1 LNAFHHDHGKSIS
14 RANGEPAKFI
24 ETTGD
29 LVNGDDEPKVR
40 NDESS
45 WTAVN
50 SGMDLELLQSISVAV
65 SQVRTVE
72 TVLQMIVDGL
82 VEKAGFALARIWL
95 IGPGDICATCPMGRE
110 CPSRMKCLHLAA
122 SAGRSHVDG
131 QEWKGIDGSFR
142 RIPLGVRKIGQ
153 VGSTGNS
160 FLIGDAVLHPA
171 LTANPE
177 WVRREGI
184 HGFAGHPLIF
194 RQEILGVLGAFG
206 RIPFHQEHFKW
217 LRLFADQAAVSIAN
231 ARAFEEIHALQ
242 EQLKQEN
249 DYLRSEVNEG
259 FGGLLGQSAAL
270 KTILS
275 QIELVAPTEA
285 SVLIVGESGTGKEL
299 IARALHDRS
308 NRTHR
313 ALVKVNCASIPRE
326 LFESEF
332 FGHAR
337 GSFTGALRDRV
348 GRFQLA
354 DGGTLFLDEVAEIPL
369 ELQSKLLRVLQ
380 EGQFERVGEDHTRQV
395 SVRVIAATNRNLEQ
409 EVEAGRFRS
418 DLFFRLS
425 VFPLKV
431 PPLRDRL
438 DDIPVLALCFLDQ
451 AARRTHSA
459 TPALT
464 REHVQE
470 LTNYHWPGNVREL
483 QNVIERAV
491 ILARGGTLR
500 FGLRQAADPSVA
512 GTERKAP
519 ASTRKQLLELE
530 RRSIVEALQKSGGK
544 IYGSNGAAELL
555 GMRPTTLSSKIAAL
569 KIKRR

>member
-1 LNAFHHDHGKSIS
+1 
-14 RANGEPAKFI
+14 
-24 ETTGD
+24 
-29 LVNGDDEPKVR
+29 
-40 NDESS
+40 
-45 WTAVN
+45 
-50 SGMDLELLQSISVAV
+50 M
-65 SQVRTVE
+65 RTVQ
-72 TVLQMIVDGL
+72 TVLKMIVDGL

-95 IGPGDICATCPMGRE
+95 IGPGDICATCPMGHQ
-110 CPSRMKCLHLAA
+110 CPSRMRCLHLAA
-122 SAGRSHVDG
+122 SAGRSQVDG
-131 QEWKGIDGSFR
+131 REWKGTEGSFR

-153 VGSTGNS
+153 VGSTGDS
-160 FLIGDAVLHPA
+160 FLIPDAVLNPA
-171 LTANPE
+171 LTADPA

-194 RQEILGVLGAFG
+194 GQEILGVLGAFG
-206 RIPFHQEHFKW
+206 RIPFHEEHFKW

-259 FGGLLGQSAAL
+259 FGGLLGQSSAL

-285 SVLIVGESGTGKEL
+285 SVLILGESGTGKEL

-308 NRTHR
+308 NRARR
-313 ALVKVNCASIPRE
+313 ALVKVNCASIPRD

-332 FGHAR
+332 FGHAK

-354 DGGTLFLDEVAEIPL
+354 DGGTLFLDEVAEIPV

-380 EGQFERVGEDHTRQV
+380 EGQFERVGEDRTRQV

-409 EVEAGRFRS
+409 EVEAGRFRR

-438 DDIPVLALCFLDQ
+438 DDIPVLALRFLEQ
-451 AARRTHSA
+451 AAKRMHSA

-470 LTNYHWPGNVREL
+470 LTSYAWPGNVREL

-500 FGLRQAADPSVA
+500 FGLHQAADPSVA
-512 GTERKAP
+512 GTERHGP
-519 ASTRKQLLELE
+519 VSTRKQLLELE
-530 RRSIVEALQKSGGK
+530 RRRIVEALQKSAGK
-544 IYGSNGAAELL
+544 IYGANGAAELL
-555 GMRPTTLSSKIAAL
+555 GMRPTTLTSRIAAL
-569 KIKRR
+569 RIKRR

>member
-1 LNAFHHDHGKSIS
+1 
-14 RANGEPAKFI
+14 
-24 ETTGD
+24 
-29 LVNGDDEPKVR
+29 
-40 NDESS
+40 
-45 WTAVN
+45 
-50 SGMDLELLQSISVAV
+50 M
-65 SQVRTVE
+65 E
-72 TVLQMIVDGL
+72 TVLKMIVDGL

-95 IGPGDICATCPMGRE
+95 IGPGDICATCPMGHE
-110 CPSRMKCLHLAA
+110 CPSRMRCLHLAA
-122 SAGRSHVDG
+122 SAGRSLVDG
-131 QEWKGIDGSFR
+131 QEWKGVEGFFR

-160 FLIGDAVLHPA
+160 FLIPDAALNPA
-171 LTANPE
+171 FAANPD

-194 RQEILGVLGAFG
+194 REEILGVVGAFG
-206 RIPFHQEHFKW
+206 RIPFHEQHFKW
-217 LRLFADQAAVSIAN
+217 LRVFADQAAVSIAN

-249 DYLRSEVNEG
+249 DYLRSEVNES
-259 FGGLLGQSAAL
+259 FGGLLGQSSAL

-285 SVLIVGESGTGKEL
+285 SVLILGESGTGKEL

-308 NRTHR
+308 NRARR
-313 ALVKVNCASIPRE
+313 ALVKVNCASIPRD

-332 FGHAR
+332 FGHAK

-354 DGGTLFLDEVAEIPL
+354 DGGTLFLDEIAEIPL

-380 EGQFERVGEDHTRQV
+380 EGEFERVGEDRTRQV
-395 SVRVIAATNRNLEQ
+395 SVRVIAATNRKLEQ
-409 EVEAGRFRS
+409 EVEAGRFRR

-438 DDIPVLALCFLDQ
+438 DDIPVLAASFLEQ
-451 AARRTHSA
+451 AARRMHS
-459 TPALT
+459 TVPILT
-464 REHVQE
+464 RENVQD
-470 LTNYHWPGNVREL
+470 LTSYTWPGNVREL

-491 ILARGGTLR
+491 ILARGGTLT
-500 FGLRQAADPSVA
+500 FGLQETAGPSVVA
-512 GTERKAP
+512 GTERQP
-519 ASTRKQLLELE
+519 AVSTREQLLELE
-530 RRSIVEALQKSGGK
+530 RRSIVDALQKSGGK
-544 IYGSNGAAELL
+544 IYGVNGAAELL
-555 GMRPTTLSSKIAAL
+555 GMRPTTLTSKIAAL
-569 KIKRR
+569 RIKRR

>member
-1 LNAFHHDHGKSIS
+1 
-14 RANGEPAKFI
+14 
-24 ETTGD
+24 
-29 LVNGDDEPKVR
+29 
-40 NDESS
+40 
-45 WTAVN
+45 
-50 SGMDLELLQSISVAV
+50 MDLELLQSISVAV
-65 SQVRTVE
+65 SQVRKVE
-72 TVLQMIVDGL
+72 TVLKMIVDGL

-95 IGPGDICATCPMGRE
+95 MGPGDICSTCPMGRE
-110 CPSRMKCLHLAA
+110 CPSRMRCLHLAA
-122 SAGRSHVDG
+122 SAGRSQVDG
-131 QEWKGIDGSFR
+131 QEWKSIEGSFR
-142 RIPLGVRKIGQ
+142 RMPLGVRKIGQ
-153 VGSTGNS
+153 VGSTGKS
-160 FLIGDAVLHPA
+160 FLIEDAVLNSTFA
-171 LTANPE
+171 ANPA
-177 WVRREGI
+177 WVRAEGI
-184 HGFAGHPLIF
+184 RGFAGHPLIF
-194 RQEILGVLGAFG
+194 REEILGVLGAFG
-206 RIPFHQEHFKW
+206 RIPFHEEHFKW
-217 LRLFADQAAVSIAN
+217 LRLFADHAAVAIAN

-259 FGGLLGQSAAL
+259 FGGLLGRSSAL

-285 SVLIVGESGTGKEL
+285 SVLILGESGTGKEL

-308 NRTHR
+308 NRSRR

-332 FGHAR
+332 FGHAK

-380 EGQFERVGEDHTRQV
+380 EGQFERVGEDSTRQV
-395 SVRVIAATNRNLEQ
+395 SVRLIAATNRNLEQ
-409 EVEAGRFRS
+409 EVHEARFRR

-438 DDIPVLALCFLDQ
+438 DDIPVLASSFLEQ
-451 AARRTHSA
+451 AARRMHSPI
-459 TPALT
+459 PALT
-464 REHVQE
+464 REHIHE
-470 LTNYHWPGNVREL
+470 LANYTWPGNIREL

-491 ILARGGTLR
+491 ILARGAPLR
-500 FGLRQAADPSVA
+500 FNLRESNDAMPARPNPA
-512 GTERKAP
+512 TP
-519 ASTRKQLLELE
+519 ASTRAQLLELE
-530 RRSIVEALQKSGGK
+530 RTSIVKALEQSAGK
-544 IYGSNGAAELL
+544 IYGPGGAAELL
-555 GMRPTTLSSKIAAL
+555 AMRPTTLTSKIAAL

>member
-1 LNAFHHDHGKSIS
+1 
-14 RANGEPAKFI
+14 
-24 ETTGD
+24 
-29 LVNGDDEPKVR
+29 
-40 NDESS
+40 
-45 WTAVN
+45 
-50 SGMDLELLQSISVAV
+50 MDLELLQSISVAV
-65 SQVRTVE
+65 SQVRTVD
-72 TVLQMIVDGL
+72 TVLKMIVDGL

-95 IGPGDICATCPMGRE
+95 MGPGDICSTCPMGHV
-110 CPSRMKCLHLAA
+110 CPSRVRCLHLAA
-122 SAGRSHVDG
+122 SAGRSQVDAR
-131 QEWKGIDGSFR
+131 EWTALQGSFR
-142 RIPLGVRKIGQ
+142 RMPLGVRKIGH
-153 VGSTGNS
+153 VGSTGES
-160 FLIGDAVLHPA
+160 FLIEDAVLSPA
-171 LTANPE
+171 LTADPA
-177 WVRREGI
+177 WIRSEGV

-194 RQEILGVLGAFG
+194 GEEILGVLGAFG
-206 RIPFHQEHFKW
+206 RIPFHQGHFKW

-259 FGGLLGQSAAL
+259 FGGLLGQSPAL

-285 SVLIVGESGTGKEL
+285 SVLILGESGTGKEL

-308 NRTHR
+308 SR
-313 ALVKVNCASIPRE
+313 ARRAMVKVNCASIPRE

-332 FGHAR
+332 FGHAK

-395 SVRVIAATNRNLEQ
+395 KVRVIAATNRNLEQ
-409 EVEAGRFRS
+409 EVEAGRFRR

-425 VFPLKV
+425 VFPLRV

-438 DDIPVLALCFLDQ
+438 DDIPILASSFLEQ
-451 AARRTHSA
+451 AARRMHSA
-459 TPALT
+459 TPAL
-464 REHVQE
+464 RPEHIQE
-470 LTNYHWPGNVREL
+470 LTSYPWPGNVREL

-491 ILARGGTLR
+491 ILAGGGTLH
-500 FGLRQAADPSVA
+500 FGLRRAAGPSVGRA
-512 GTERKAP
+512 ERQAP
-519 ASTRKQLLELE
+519 VSTRRQLLELE

-544 IYGSNGAAELL
+544 IYGAHGAAELL
-555 GMRPTTLSSKIAAL
+555 GMRPTTLTSKIAAL
-569 KIKRR
+569 GINRR

>member
-1 LNAFHHDHGKSIS
+1 
-14 RANGEPAKFI
+14 
-24 ETTGD
+24 
-29 LVNGDDEPKVR
+29 
-40 NDESS
+40 
-45 WTAVN
+45 
-50 SGMDLELLQSISVAV
+50 MDLELLQTISVAV

-72 TVLQMIVDGL
+72 TVLKMIVDGL
-82 VEKAGFALARIWL
+82 VEKAGFALARVWL

-110 CPSRMKCLHLAA
+110 CPSRMRCLHLAA
-122 SAGRSHVDG
+122 SAGRSLVDG
-131 QEWKGIDGSFR
+131 QEWKGTEGSFR

-171 LTANPE
+171 FTANPA

-194 RQEILGVLGAFG
+194 REEILGVLGAFG
-206 RIPFHQEHFKW
+206 RIPFHEEHFKW

-259 FGGLLGQSAAL
+259 FGGLLGQSSAL

-285 SVLIVGESGTGKEL
+285 SVLILGESGTGKEL

-308 NRTHR
+308 NRARR

-332 FGHAR
+332 FGHAK

-354 DGGTLFLDEVAEIPL
+354 DGGTLLLDEVAEIPL

-380 EGQFERVGEDHTRQV
+380 EGQFERVGEDRTRQV
-395 SVRVIAATNRNLEQ
+395 SVRIIAATNRNLEQ
-409 EVEAGRFRS
+409 EVDAGRFRR

-438 DDIPVLALCFLDQ
+438 DDLPVLAFSFLEQ
-451 AARRTHSA
+451 AARRMHSA

-470 LTNYHWPGNVREL
+470 LTSYPWPGNVREL

-491 ILARGGTLR
+491 ILAHGGTLR
-500 FGLRQAADPSVA
+500 FGLHQAADSLVA
-512 GTERKAP
+512 GTEHQAP
-519 ASTRKQLLELE
+519 VSTRKQLLELE
-530 RRSIVEALQKSGGK
+530 RRSIVEALQRSGGK
-544 IYGSNGAAELL
+544 IYGADGAAELL
-555 GMRPTTLSSKIAAL
+555 GMRPTTLTSKIAAL
-569 KIKRR
+569 RIKRR

>member
-1 LNAFHHDHGKSIS
+1 
-14 RANGEPAKFI
+14 
-24 ETTGD
+24 
-29 LVNGDDEPKVR
+29 
-40 NDESS
+40 
-45 WTAVN
+45 
-50 SGMDLELLQSISVAV
+50 MDLELLQSISIAV

-72 TVLQMIVDGL
+72 TVLKMIVDGL

-95 IGPGDICATCPMGRE
+95 IGPGDICATCPMGHE
-110 CPSRMKCLHLAA
+110 CPSRMRCLHLAA
-122 SAGRSHVDG
+122 SAGRSQVDG
-131 QEWKGIDGSFR
+131 QEWKAIEGSFR

-160 FLIGDAVLHPA
+160 FLIEDAVLNSA
-171 LTANPE
+171 FAANPA
-177 WVRREGI
+177 WVHREGI

-194 RQEILGVLGAFG
+194 REEILGVLGAFG
-206 RIPFHQEHFKW
+206 RISFHEDHFKW

-231 ARAFEEIHALQ
+231 ARAFEEIHALE

-259 FGGLLGQSAAL
+259 FGGLLGQSSAL
-270 KTILS
+270 KMILS

-285 SVLIVGESGTGKEL
+285 SVLILGESGTGKEL
-299 IARALHDRS
+299 VARALHDRS
-308 NRTHR
+308 NRARR

-332 FGHAR
+332 FGHAK

-380 EGQFERVGEDHTRQV
+380 EGEFERVGEDRTRQV

-409 EVEAGRFRS
+409 EVEAGRFRR

-438 DDIPVLALCFLDQ
+438 DDIPVLASSFLEQ
-451 AARRTHSA
+451 AARRMHSA
-459 TPALT
+459 IPALT

-470 LTNYHWPGNVREL
+470 LTSYPWPGNVREL

-491 ILARGGTLR
+491 ILARHGTLR

-512 GTERKAP
+512 GTERQAP
-519 ASTRKQLLELE
+519 VSTRKQLLELE

-544 IYGSNGAAELL
+544 IYGANGAAELL
-555 GMRPTTLSSKIAAL
+555 GMRPTTLTSKIAAL
-569 KIKRR
+569 RIKRR